1 METAEESENAIPSEL
16 KEKLAAFDTS
26 LSDMEKVIR
35 PWLEVPESELHE
47 KLSPLDKAKLDLVGA
62 YTINSLFWMYLNV
75 CGEKPKEH
83 AVKQELDRI
92 RSYMTRVKDV
102 QDKLTIMP
110 HIDKDAAKRFQRNAL
125 WQAAKSQQGPDN
137 AEGSAGTGEH
147 SKKVATTGASSED
160 PIIVPGATPKKRKH
174 KDDDE
179 GYDDGTGLGE
189 KQGEKQRKKKK
200 KKKDKK

>member
-1 METAEESENAIPSEL
+1 MATADGSENSIPSEL

-26 LSDMEKVIR
+26 LSDMEKIVH

-110 HIDKDAAKRFQRNAL
+110 HIDKGAAKRFQRNAL
-125 WQAAKSQQGPDN
+125 WQAAKGQQGTDN
-137 AEGSAGTGEH
+137 ADGSVSAGDKLTR
-147 SKKVATTGASSED
+147 TTPVPGTSSED
-160 PIIVPGATPKKRKH
+160 VITVPGISVKKRK
-174 KDDDE
+174 KRNDDE
-179 GYDDGTGLGE
+179 ELGDGLALGE
-189 KQGEKQRKKKK
+189 TKSKKKK

>member
-1 METAEESENAIPSEL
+1 MAASEENENAIPSEL
-16 KEKLAAFDTS
+16 KEKLTAFDTS
-26 LSDMEKVIR
+26 LSEMETVIR
-35 PWLEVPESELHE
+35 PWLEVPENELHE

-110 HIDKDAAKRFQRNAL
+110 KIDKDAAKRFQRNAL
-125 WQAAKSQQGPDN
+125 WQAAKQAADSV
-137 AEGSAGTGEH
+137 EGSTSIGEQ
-147 SKKVATTGASSED
+147 SKKTASPASSSSD
-160 PIIVPGATPKKRKH
+160 VIIVSGPSAKKRKH
-174 KDDDE
+174 GDDKGSE
-179 GYDDGTGLGE
+179 GMATRERQEE
-189 KQGEKQRKKKK
+189 KPRRKKK
-200 KKKDKK
+200 KKKDKHNN

>member
-1 METAEESENAIPSEL
+1 MATADMSEDNIPSEL

-26 LSDMEKVIR
+26 LSDMEKIIR

-92 RSYMTRVKDV
+92 KSYMTRVKDV

-125 WQAAKSQQGPDN
+125 WQAAKSQQQATDN
-137 AEGSAGTGEH
+137 VEGSSGTGELGQKAAVP
-147 SKKVATTGASSED
+147 SASSEEYIYIPD
-160 PIIVPGATPKKRKH
+160 TKKKRRH
-174 KDDDE
+174 KNDTEANGDDLA
-179 GYDDGTGLGE
+179 LGE
-189 KQGEKQRKKKK
+189 TQKKKK
-200 KKKDKK
+200 KKKKYKK